1 MKNILH
7 RITLVA
13 ALLLGSNQDM
23 EAQMPSGNVNPFSP
37 AVLKVFGNQ
46 TNFSASTELRL
57 SDGATTL
64 EGASKMAVL
73 DGKVRTE
80 IDMSKMKSASVTPAM
95 LGQMKQMGA
104 DQTVLIVRPDKGV
117 TYMVYPTLK
126 AYIEMPLAESD
137 KQGSKKDPKITTTL
151 VSKETIDGHPCVK
164 NKVVITDEK
173 GKSQEILV
181 WNATDM
187 KNFPAQMEM
196 KENDATIV
204 TKFKNVQFAKPDSKQ
219 FDPPAGYKKYAGIQ
233 ELQQV
238 MMQKMM
244 GTSPK

>member
-1 MKNILH
+1 
-7 RITLVA
+7 
-13 ALLLGSNQDM
+13 
-23 EAQMPSGNVNPFSP
+23 MPGGNANPFSP
-37 AVLKVFGNQ
+37 AVLKLFGNQ
-46 TNFSASTELRL
+46 TNFSAATELRV
-57 SDGATTL
+57 SDGSTTL
-64 EGASKMAVL
+64 EGSSKMAVL

-80 IDMSKMKSASVTPAM
+80 IDMAKMKSAAVSPAM
-95 LGQMKQMGA
+95 IAQMKQMGA
-104 DQTVLIVRPDKGV
+104 DQTILIVRPDKGF

-126 AYIEMPLAESD
+126 AYIEMPLSDSD
-137 KQGSKKDPKITTTL
+137 KQLIKKEPKMTTTL
-151 VSKETIDGHPCVK
+151 VSKEIIDGHPCVK

-173 GKSQEILV
+173 GKTQEILV

-187 KNFPAQMEM
+187 KNFPAQIEM
-196 KENDATIV
+196 KEKEATIL

-244 GTSPK
+244 GTGQK